1 MFGGVKMLRGV
12 FVLRGVAAANVT
24 ATQAQTQ
31 MRPSVA
37 HFEAFFATL
46 GLGFYFLNLIEVG
59 AGIGHAGLL

>member
-1 MFGGVKMLRGV
+1 MFCGVEMLGGV

-31 MRPSVA
+31 MHPTVA
-37 HFEAFFATL
+37 HFEAFFASL
-46 GLGFYFLNLIEVG
+46 GLGFNFLNLIEVG